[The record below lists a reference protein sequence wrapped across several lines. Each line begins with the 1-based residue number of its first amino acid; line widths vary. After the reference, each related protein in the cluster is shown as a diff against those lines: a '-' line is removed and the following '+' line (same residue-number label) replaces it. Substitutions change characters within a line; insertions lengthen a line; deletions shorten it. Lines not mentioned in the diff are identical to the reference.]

1 MQCPRRDRGGLLSS
15 HHTAAGRGGRNF
27 RQEGRIERK
36 MSSDN
41 LKAFSVYSSDSTLC
55 INHCTLY
62 LFACSWSSSQLKVTL
77 SRLTNSPCSCIIAE
91 YWI

>member
-1 MQCPRRDRGGLLSS
+1 MQCPRRDRGRPVSS

-41 LKAFSVYSSDSTLC
+41 LTDFQCLLFLQYIVYQSLHFVSPRLQLVKFSTQSNS
-55 INHCTLY
+55 
-62 LFACSWSSSQLKVTL
+62 VT
-77 SRLTNSPCSCIIAE
+77 ID
-91 YWI
+91 